1 VTYVAGLMSPAFS
14 YERSVQVVFSRRVSV
29 LLALVVAALGIGL
42 WGAVG
47 FASPKDDGHNND
59 EGRTLTVLT
68 KSRDAKVVDLKPQG
82 PTHGDMRVV
91 NAPLYNESGKKK
103 IGHLDLYCVTTDPA
117 DEPSEK
123 ANMVEC
129 TYTYTLPSGE
139 ISVQGV
145 SALPTLRGLPP
156 KAVDAIS
163 GGTGKYAGVRGE
175 ASIKTRGNKAFTTF
189 HFID

>member
-1 VTYVAGLMSPAFS
+1 M
-14 YERSVQVVFSRRVSV
+14 VFRRRVPV
-29 LLALVVAALGIGL
+29 LVALVVAALGIGL

-47 FASPKDDGHNND
+47 FASPKDNDGHNKD

-68 KSRDAKVVDLKPQG
+68 KSRDARVVDLGPQG

-103 IGHLDLYCVTTDPA
+103 VGRLDLYCVTTDPA
-117 DEPSEK
+117 DESSEK
-123 ANMVEC
+123 ANMVES
-129 TYTYTLPSGE
+129 TYTYTLPGGE

-145 SALPTLRGLPP
+145 GALPKLTEPAP
-156 KAVDAIS
+156 SQVDAIS

-175 ASIKTRGNKAFTTF
+175 ASIKTRGNKASTTF

>member
-1 VTYVAGLMSPAFS
+1 
-14 YERSVQVVFSRRVSV
+14 VVFKRRVSV

-47 FASPKDDGHNND
+47 FASPKDDGPTNND

-68 KSRDAKVVDLKPQG
+68 KTREDRVVDLKPQG
-82 PTHGDMRVV
+82 TSQGDMRVV
-91 NAPLYNESGKKK
+91 NAPLYNESGNKKV
-103 IGHLDLYCVTTDPA
+103 GRLDLYCVTTDPA
-117 DEPSEK
+117 NEPSEK

-129 TYTYTLPSGE
+129 TYTYTLPGGE
-139 ISVQGV
+139 ISVLGV
-145 SALPTLRGLPP
+145 SALPTLPGLPP

-163 GGTGKYAGVRGE
+163 GGTDKYAGVRGE
-175 ASIKTRGNKAFTTF
+175 ATVKTRGNKAFTTF